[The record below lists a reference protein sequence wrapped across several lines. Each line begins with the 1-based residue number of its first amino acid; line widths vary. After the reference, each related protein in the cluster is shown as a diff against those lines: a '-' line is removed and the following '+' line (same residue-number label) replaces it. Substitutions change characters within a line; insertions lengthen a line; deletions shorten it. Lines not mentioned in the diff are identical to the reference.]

1 LTPIEWKQQR
11 QHSYTFIGTFV
22 DAKKRYKNTDA
33 FTNASF
39 VSRRSLIAEL

>member
-1 LTPIEWKQQR
+1 METQS

-22 DAKKRYKNTDA
+22 DAKIQRYKNTDA